1 MKEIQQ
7 YLTSGSLSGV
17 SLSPAQWSAL
27 VFILLTS
34 EEELDIFDLKKY
46 SASEEGLQR
55 LMPVIKDS
63 KTSLDSYEEVPN
75 KEPVDSYEEVP
86 NKEPVDSYEE
96 VPNKEPVDS
105 YEKVPNKEPVDSYEE
120 VPNKEPV
127 DSYEEVPNKEPVD
140 SYEEP
145 ASAPSL
151 HLDALSSAMS
161 PLLRSP
167 LAGSGP
173 DLCYPLLLN
182 ASCRLSLQPRF
193 TASLLYTLTFSL
205 ALLTVLLNLL
215 LIVSIAHFRQL
226 HTPTNLT
233 LLSLAGSDLL
243 IGLVVVPLEAQYYIR
258 SCWFLGP
265 WLCYAYYMLMYVLT
279 SASVASILLIS
290 LDRYLAVCQPLRYT
304 SEVTVGRVQLAV
316 GLCWSCAVVYNGSL
330 VVVNVRGPPR
340 RRSCRGECVV
350 MVDGPAGWVEL
361 LVTFLAPIST
371 VVALYLQV
379 FGAALFQARKM
390 RSSRTAA
397 RRSELK
403 AALRLGVV
411 VVVFLLCYFPALGF
425 MSQDASGPASSWSV
439 WLVYLNS
446 CLNPLLYALFYP
458 WFRRTIRLIVTL
470 QILKPNS
477 SRASVL
483 H

>member
-1 MKEIQQ
+1 MARRCQ
-7 YLTSGSLSGV
+7 
-17 SLSPAQWSAL
+17 
-27 VFILLTS
+27 VFTP
-34 EEELDIFDLKKY
+34 
-46 SASEEGLQR
+46 GPQ
-55 LMPVIKDS
+55 
-63 KTSLDSYEEVPN
+63 
-75 KEPVDSYEEVP
+75 
-86 NKEPVDSYEE
+86 
-96 VPNKEPVDS
+96 
-105 YEKVPNKEPVDSYEE
+105 
-120 VPNKEPV
+120 
-127 DSYEEVPNKEPVD
+127 
-140 SYEEP
+140 P

-151 HLDALSSAMS
+151 HLLHLDALS

-243 IGLVVVPLEAQYYIR
+243 IGLVVVPLEAQYYIS

-265 WLCYAYYMLMYVLT
+265 WLCYAYYMLSYVLT

-330 VVVNVRGPPR
+330 VVVNVREQR
-340 RRSCRGECVV
+340 RRGGSCRGECVAL
-350 MVDGPAGWVEL
+350 VDGPAGWVEL

-425 MSQDASGPASSWSV
+425 MSQDASEDSAAWSWGV
-439 WLVYLNS
+439 WLLYLNS
-446 CLNPLLYALFYP
+446 CLNPLMYALFYP

>member
-1 MKEIQQ
+1 
-7 YLTSGSLSGV
+7 
-17 SLSPAQWSAL
+17 
-27 VFILLTS
+27 
-34 EEELDIFDLKKY
+34 
-46 SASEEGLQR
+46 
-55 LMPVIKDS
+55 
-63 KTSLDSYEEVPN
+63 
-75 KEPVDSYEEVP
+75 
-86 NKEPVDSYEE
+86 
-96 VPNKEPVDS
+96 
-105 YEKVPNKEPVDSYEE
+105 
-120 VPNKEPV
+120 
-127 DSYEEVPNKEPVD
+127 
-140 SYEEP
+140 
-145 ASAPSL
+145 L
-151 HLDALSSAMS
+151 HLDTLSSAMS

-182 ASCRLSLQPRF
+182 TSCRLSLQPRF

-226 HTPTNLT
+226 HTPTNQV

-243 IGLVVVPLEAQYYIR
+243 IGLVVMPLEAQYYIS
-258 SCWFLGP
+258 SCWLLGP
-265 WLCYAYYMLMYVLT
+265 WLCYVYYTLSYVLT

-304 SEVTVGRVQLAV
+304 SEVTMGRVQLAV

-330 VVVNVRGPPR
+330 VVVNVGREPRR

-350 MVDGPAGWVEL
+350 LVDGPTGWVEL

-379 FGAALFQARKM
+379 FGAALSQTRKM
-390 RSSRTAA
+390 RSSRAAAAGTTTAA

-411 VVVFLLCYFPALGF
+411 VVVFLLCYFPSLGF
-425 MSQDASGPASSWSV
+425 MGQDASENFAAWSWGV
-439 WLVYLNS
+439 WLLYLNS

-458 WFRRTIRLIVTL
+458 WFRRTIRMIVTL